1 MDAKVTIPTL
11 NSGNIEIQLENG
23 KVLFML
29 GANGVGKSSLVLRFF
44 RLNSNNSKRIN
55 AFRTTWFNN
64 NAVSITAANKV
75 SDEKNIRRSEIRNE
89 SRHHN
94 SSGFKKPIM
103 TIFDLV
109 NSENIRARKI
119 AAAVDTDNTKLVDE
133 LKKELSPLNTINE
146 LLSISNIPIEISL
159 GNNDNLLASKNGS
172 PKFSIAEL
180 SDGERNAFLIC
191 ADVLTVKP
199 NQLVIID
206 EPEKHL
212 HRSIISPLLS
222 SLLEKRKD
230 CTFIISTHDI
240 SLPIDQ
246 SGSSV
251 LLVRDCI
258 WQGKDIVSWDADL
271 ISDVESIPDDIKE
284 NILGT
289 KRKILFV
296 EGNRTRSLDFQIYP
310 LLLPDF
316 SVVPCETCIDV
327 ERAVSGIR
335 NTTDIHWIDAYGMI
349 DLDNRIESEVKKLKD
364 KGIAALKCYSVESI
378 YYHPFMIKK
387 VAETIATSAD
397 ENADDLYL
405 KAIEKIKADLEQH
418 KERLC
423 ALLCEKQIRVKAMSN
438 LPNTNDIISN
448 QAFEFEGID
457 VGTIKIAETEK
468 FETLLN
474 ADDLEG
480 LILRYP
486 IRTTSLR
493 RNVSKGLGIEIERYE
508 NIVRNLV
515 DKNAEVKE
523 FLLSEL
529 LVGLKEIMDAET
541 VTVPLPPPQ

>member
-1 MDAKVTIPTL
+1 MNAKVTIPTL
-11 NSGNIEIQLENG
+11 NNGNIEIQLENG
-23 KVLFML
+23 KALFML
-29 GANGVGKSSLVLRFF
+29 GANGVGKSSLVFDFF
-44 RLNSNNSKRIN
+44 RQNPNNTKRISAYRVNSFNSN
-55 AFRTTWFNN
+55 
-64 NAVSITAANKV
+64 AVNITATAKRNNEANFM
-75 SDEKNIRRSEIRNE
+75 RSAMKIE
-89 SRHHN
+89 SRHYDG
-94 SSGFKKPIM
+94 SSHTKPSM
-103 TIFDLV
+103 TIYNLV
-109 NSENIRARKI
+109 NSENVRAREI
-119 AAAVDTDNTKLVDE
+119 TKNVDE
-133 LKKELSPLNTINE
+133 GRMDKVIQLKNKQSSLNAINE
-146 LLSISNIPIEISL
+146 LLSISNIPIELSF
-159 GNNDNLLASKNGS
+159 GNGDSLLASKNGS

-191 ADVLTVKP
+191 ADVLTAKP
-199 NQLVIID
+199 NQLIIID
-206 EPEKHL
+206 EPERHL

-222 SLLEKRKD
+222 SLFEKRKD
-230 CTFIISTHDI
+230 CTFIVSTHDI

-246 SGSSV
+246 PDSSV
-251 LLVRDCI
+251 LLVRDCT
-258 WQGKDIVSWDADL
+258 WQGKNIVNWDADL
-271 ISDVESIPDDIKE
+271 ISDVEIIPDDIKE

-310 LLLPDF
+310 LLFPDF

-335 NTTDIHWIDAYGMI
+335 NTTGIHWIEAYGMI
-349 DLDNRIESEVKKLKD
+349 DLDNRIESEVTKLKD

-378 YYHPFMIKK
+378 YYHPFIIKK
-387 VAETIATSAD
+387 VAETIATTAD
-397 ENADDLYL
+397 ENADNLYL
-405 KAIEKIKADLEQH
+405 KAIEKIKADLELH
-418 KERLC
+418 KDRLC

-448 QAFEFEGID
+448 QTFEFEEID
-457 VGTIKIAETEK
+457 VEAIKTAETEK
-468 FETLLN
+468 FETLSN

-493 RNVSKGLGIEIERYE
+493 RNVSDGLGIRIERYE

-529 LVGLKEIMDAET
+529 LVGLKEIMDVEV
-541 VTVPLPPPQ
+541 VTVAPPPQ